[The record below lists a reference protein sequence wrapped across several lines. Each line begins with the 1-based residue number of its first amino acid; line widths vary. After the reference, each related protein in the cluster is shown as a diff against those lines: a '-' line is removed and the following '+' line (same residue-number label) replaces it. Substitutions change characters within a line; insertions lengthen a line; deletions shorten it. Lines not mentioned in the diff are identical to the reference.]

1 MPSFAAAL
9 FSCALVIASGYF
21 AGRVKVIRV
30 EGEGPRALGTFIGR
44 FSLPALLF
52 KELATLS
59 FASIDVHL
67 LVAIATGKAAGSNDF
82 ALGLPVMTALYKDTR
97 PEMVSMLYLLSPVSL
112 LLLNPVGFLLMGA
125 ASPGPDAPPDDDDD
139 VAPTIEDSPRPSAAS
154 APRGPARPGRVLLRV
169 VRTPSSPARLVGK
182 VTKLHPSALLLPG
195 VLSGIKCV
203 VLPIAIYLA
212 VGLTGGDGDL
222 RGFGFVYGAI
232 PTAPS
237 VLVYAH
243 EYLGHDPETA
253 ATTAVSLVVCTLA
266 STPVVLFAGLVIQ
279 AGHVGVV
286 LDEYARTTDAYLC
299 VPSCVL
305 AAWVAASFYATWR
318 ADWARRKDETGGGY
332 GASVAYLGV
341 TLALCLLGLR
351 KARET
356 QDRYYA
362 RSRQD
367 LAALDAETKAPDDLP
382 GGADTLDGT
391 ADLAAFGASLGR
403 RRQQLSLSF
412 SSLPGDDPRDAT
424 DTRLAAAVGHRLLL
438 FILLHVIHAFLNIC
452 ACAARLGPRDGF
464 GKAGSTVKVL
474 SLIADTFSSSMGI
487 FIFLVFGLA
496 RHQVLWRATSDQL
509 KRLCCVPRRQ
519 RGGASRR
526 GWSALVVSAGSDGRR
541 RHAGPPHVLRR
552 QRDLLRTAAGASLA
566 PAAARAE
573 TRSPRP
579 VSWRIVD
586 GDPPVM
592 QPYVSRAVESCLK
605 QIASFDVVLLGAKRG
620 DAGDYALAA
629 DLVRE
634 LRKKSGRP
642 VALGLDAAP
651 LGAGPALAGG
661 DWLKTADAWPAVA
674 AAGARRTSSRSRPSS
689 ASVVGDVVPLGVA
702 AEAMGRVQRDGGIAA
717 LSEAERNAYVD
728 ASAFVRCEAQSRPA
742 SGVIERRYR
751 AAGYANISGA
761 PAYADFF
768 ASTILYDE
776 AAASLAARYKRSAP
790 GGLLVCVVGEDHVKF
805 GYGVQG
811 RLDRLEVDP
820 DKAGSPTFRSTSVL
834 LNPTAESSGSLS
846 ASLRLALA
854 ADQKVTRPLAN
865 YVWFSE
871 SPKPALISHMMN
883 PIDGNFK
890 IDLGLSLPSL

>member
-1 MPSFAAAL
+1 MSSALRPPRRWLRLVATFLILPS
-9 FSCALVIASGYF
+9 SQ
-21 AGRVKVIRV
+21 
-30 EGEGPRALGTFIGR
+30 P
-44 FSLPALLF
+44 
-52 KELATLS
+52 LAT
-59 FASIDVHL
+59 
-67 LVAIATGKAAGSNDF
+67 
-82 ALGLPVMTALYKDTR
+82 
-97 PEMVSMLYLLSPVSL
+97 
-112 LLLNPVGFLLMGA
+112 
-125 ASPGPDAPPDDDDD
+125 
-139 VAPTIEDSPRPSAAS
+139 
-154 APRGPARPGRVLLRV
+154 
-169 VRTPSSPARLVGK
+169 
-182 VTKLHPSALLLPG
+182 
-195 VLSGIKCV
+195 
-203 VLPIAIYLA
+203 
-212 VGLTGGDGDL
+212 
-222 RGFGFVYGAI
+222 
-232 PTAPS
+232 
-237 VLVYAH
+237 
-243 EYLGHDPETA
+243 
-253 ATTAVSLVVCTLA
+253 
-266 STPVVLFAGLVIQ
+266 
-279 AGHVGVV
+279 
-286 LDEYARTTDAYLC
+286 
-299 VPSCVL
+299 
-305 AAWVAASFYATWR
+305 
-318 ADWARRKDETGGGY
+318 
-332 GASVAYLGV
+332 
-341 TLALCLLGLR
+341 
-351 KARET
+351 
-356 QDRYYA
+356 
-362 RSRQD
+362 SR
-367 LAALDAETKAPDDLP
+367 
-382 GGADTLDGT
+382 
-391 ADLAAFGASLGR
+391 
-403 RRQQLSLSF
+403 
-412 SSLPGDDPRDAT
+412 
-424 DTRLAAAVGHRLLL
+424 
-438 FILLHVIHAFLNIC
+438 
-452 ACAARLGPRDGF
+452 
-464 GKAGSTVKVL
+464 
-474 SLIADTFSSSMGI
+474 
-487 FIFLVFGLA
+487 
-496 RHQVLWRATSDQL
+496 
-509 KRLCCVPRRQ
+509 
-519 RGGASRR
+519 
-526 GWSALVVSAGSDGRR
+526 
-541 RHAGPPHVLRR
+541 
-552 QRDLLRTAAGASLA
+552 RDLLRTAAGASLA
-566 PAAARAE
+566 PAAVRAE

-661 DWLKTADAWPAVA
+661 DWLQTADAWPAVA
-674 AAGARRTSSRSRPSS
+674 AAGDAAFLEPLLTLQRDR
-689 ASVVGDVVPLGVA
+689 VVGDVVPLGVA

-728 ASAFVRCEAQSRPA
+728 DVGAFVRYAKLNPGFDVYAKR
-742 SGVIERRYR
+742 VIERRYR